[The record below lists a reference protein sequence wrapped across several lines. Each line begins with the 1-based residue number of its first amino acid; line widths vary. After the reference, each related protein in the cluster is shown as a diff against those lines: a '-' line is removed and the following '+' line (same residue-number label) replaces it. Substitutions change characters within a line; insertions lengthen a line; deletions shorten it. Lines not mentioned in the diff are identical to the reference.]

1 MQNLDRIPCK
11 NRRDRKKMLQLTLKH
26 THRPDK
32 NLYIYIKRKPQT
44 VFKGSDANV

>member
-11 NRRDRKKMLQLTLKH
+11 NHRDRKKFLHLTLKH

-32 NLYIYIKRKPQT
+32 NLYIKRQT

>member
-1 MQNLDRIPCK
+1 MQNLDQIPCK
-11 NRRDRKKMLQLTLKH
+11 NHRDRKTLLQLTLKH

-32 NLYIYIKRKPQT
+32 NLYIKRQT

>member
-1 MQNLDRIPCK
+1 MQNLDQIPCK
-11 NRRDRKKMLQLTLKH
+11 NHRDRKTLLQLILKH

-32 NLYIYIKRKPQT
+32 NLYIYIKRQT